1 MNDSTSN
8 SEMDNWPSSSAPRG
22 LGRRFWFLLRA
33 SLVDLWRHRS
43 LATVMAIRD
52 TKAKYRSSIL
62 GVFWA
67 VTPPVL
73 AAVGLTAARNSGM
86 LDLGPTP
93 IPYPAYVILGVSL
106 WQVFTFA
113 LTRPS
118 HGLSAA
124 RSLLTKVGF
133 PREVIVLCELN
144 KLFASVGIH
153 LVLIAIVFLIYRVP
167 IAATIPL
174 AIIPIVTLA
183 MLGLALGLLVAP
195 AALLVGDILNAL
207 PLLTGALLVVTPV
220 VYVTPS
226 GEGWFA
232 AAVNINPL
240 TPIFEAIRYLVSAGI
255 PPHLG
260 FFFSVLGGSLVLL
273 ATALVVFRVAMPVVV
288 ERWSS

>member
-1 MNDSTSN
+1 MNL
-8 SEMDNWPSSSAPRG
+8 SSSSWHRA
-22 LGRRFWFLLRA
+22 GRRFCRLLGA
-33 SLVDLWRHRS
+33 SVLDFWQHRN

-52 TKAKYRSSIL
+52 TKAKYRNSML

-86 LDLGPTP
+86 LNLGPTP

-106 WQVFTFA
+106 WQLFTFA
-113 LTRPS
+113 VTRPS

-144 KLFASVGIH
+144 KLLASAGIH
-153 LVLIAIVFLIYRVP
+153 LVLVVLVFLLYRVP
-167 IAATIPL
+167 IATTIPL
-174 AIIPIVTLA
+174 AVIPIVSLVV
-183 MLGLALGLLVAP
+183 LGLALGLLVAP
-195 AALLVGDILNAL
+195 AALLVGDIMNAF

-220 VYVTPS
+220 VYVTPT
-226 GEGWFA
+226 GGGWFA
-232 AAVNINPL
+232 AAVNFNPL

-255 PPHLG
+255 PPHLE
-260 FFFSVLGGSLVLL
+260 FFFSVMGGALVLL
-273 ATALVVFRVAMPVVV
+273 AIALVVFRVAMPVVV